1 MVNDGLR
8 VALLVSP
15 RASRN
20 RIEGMTA
27 EPDGGRLKVAV
38 TAPPEDGKAN
48 DAVIA
53 LLAKAWRL
61 PKRSLRIT
69 AGAGARRKML
79 HVSGEAEELM
89 QKITTR
95 G

>member
-1 MVNDGLR
+1 M
-8 VALLVSP
+8 ALLVSP

-20 RIEGMTA
+20 RIEGIA
-27 EPDGGRLKVAV
+27 PDADGGVRLKVAV
-38 TAPPEDGKAN
+38 TAPPEGGKAN

-61 PKRSLRIT
+61 PKGSLRIA

-79 HVSGEAEELM
+79 HVTGDGRELM
-89 QKITTR
+89 QRIAET